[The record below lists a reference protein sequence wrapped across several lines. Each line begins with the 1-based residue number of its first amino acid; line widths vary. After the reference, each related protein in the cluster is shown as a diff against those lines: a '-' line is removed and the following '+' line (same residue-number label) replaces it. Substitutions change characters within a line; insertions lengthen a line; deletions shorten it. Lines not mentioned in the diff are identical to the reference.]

1 MNINI
6 SNSTIKKQR
15 TSRHCYRRVV
25 VRQNGAGVNIGT
37 TAPVEGAAP
46 TPTANHPLPSERD
59 NPRQFAC
66 LIATATITISDG
78 SQFAEKLTA
87 SNTSSAISGLT
98 LSRRKPSRRQNDDT
112 PSTVI
117 TATQGCQSTSAEF
130 SL

>member
-87 SNTSSAISGLT
+87 SNTSSAISGT
-98 LSRRKPSRRQNDDT
+98 RRQNDDT